1 MTQADLA
8 RRASVT
14 PSYLSRLEGAKV
26 APGIDMVE
34 RLAAALGITPTDLLP
49 TDVPPDPLPVLKDQ
63 ARQLLDTLLDKGD
76 RESFLRLNP
85 FLALLVEAAT
95 KRRPD
100 RST

>member
-14 PSYLSRLEGAKV
+14 PAYVSRLEGAKV

-34 RLAAALGITPTDLLP
+34 RLAAVLGTSPADLLP
-49 TDVPPDPLPVLKDQ
+49 SEAAPDPLPVLMDQ
-63 ARQLLDTLLDKGD
+63 AKEMLDTLLDTGD
-76 RESFLRLNP
+76 RECFLRLNP
-85 FLALLVEAAT
+85 FLALLVEAVT
-95 KRRPD
+95 KRRHG